1 MQFDTHK
8 DVQILKFGEEEYVLV
23 RARVYRELLQR
34 LDSLHTA
41 LKLQRTRNA
50 ASTNLAEVLLKGD
63 LRAEQIRKLM
73 GTPTRGERI
82 KLLREFRNLTQ
93 SELAER
99 AQVHQSVIC
108 RLETG
113 GSERP
118 SNETIQ
124 RVMRALRVPADIIS
138 YPLLKSPASTDP
150 HVASVGRI
158 RKD

>member
-1 MQFDTHK
+1 MQFDTQK

-23 RARVYRELLQR
+23 RARVYRALLQR
-34 LDSLHTA
+34 LNSMYTA

-50 ASTNLAEVLLKGD
+50 ASTNLAEVLLKED
-63 LRAEQIRKLM
+63 LRAEQVRKLM
-73 GTPTRGERI
+73 KAPTLGERI

-99 AQVHQSVIC
+99 AQVHQSAIC

-118 SNETIQ
+118 SYETIQ
-124 RVMRALRVPADIIS
+124 KVMRALKVPDIVS
-138 YPLLKSPASTDP
+138 YPLLKSPALTDP
-150 HVASVGRI
+150 TAASVGRI